1 MPHAGNVQ
9 LSSSDRIKK
18 ASMQR
23 MGRPESGEQGGL
35 GRAEDVLL
43 DREEEEKVGQ
53 SYPSRSKSYNVSGP
67 KRQYQA

>member
-1 MPHAGNVQ
+1 
-9 LSSSDRIKK
+9 
-18 ASMQR
+18 MQR